1 MSLNFFRIHFLY
13 ATTHTSI
20 YVPTESYGTKIIL
33 PVKLNEERETN
44 KYQVKRFIT
53 IFMVYLTAFDISDF
67 IVFFFK
73 WSGLLGKFTYRKIL
87 NRNILHERV
96 LVG

>member
-1 MSLNFFRIHFLY
+1 MLQHMEVYFP
-13 ATTHTSI
+13 TSI
-20 YVPTESYGTKIIL
+20 LFTFLDLVNVRIESQNL
-33 PVKLNEERETN
+33 SPAKLNQGKERN
-44 KYQVKRFIT
+44 KYQVNWFIT

-87 NRNILHERV
+87 NRNILHEHV